1 MPKKP
6 YIVAL
11 LLAAGRSTRFGN
23 ENKLLAELDGLP
35 VLARTIRLAKESG
48 AGRVLV
54 VTGHDRRA
62 VEAVAGAEGVATTHN
77 PDYLD
82 GMGSSI
88 AAGVRSSLAPDADD
102 RPAPAGW
109 LVWPGDMPCLQP
121 GTARS
126 VVDSFDPARP
136 VVPTFN
142 GQRGHPVL
150 FPASFGER
158 LARLTGDSGARTLLA
173 EAAVIEI
180 GDPGILRDID
190 TRADLAA
197 PFGQDI

>member
-1 MPKKP
+1 MPKKR
-6 YIVAL
+6 YILAL
-11 LLAAGRSTRFGN
+11 LLAAGRSTRFGD

-54 VTGHDRRA
+54 VTGHDRPLIE
-62 VEAVAGAEGVATTHN
+62 VVARAEGVATTHN
-77 PDYLD
+77 PDYQD

-88 AAGVRSSLAPDADD
+88 ATGVRSSLAPDAHAEH
-102 RPAPAGW
+102 APAGW
-109 LVWPGDMPCLQP
+109 LIWPGDMPYLQP
-121 GTARS
+121 GTARC

-136 VVPTFN
+136 VLPTLN

-173 EAAVIEI
+173 EASAIET

-190 TRADLAA
+190 TRIEL
-197 PFGQDI
+197 GTWY